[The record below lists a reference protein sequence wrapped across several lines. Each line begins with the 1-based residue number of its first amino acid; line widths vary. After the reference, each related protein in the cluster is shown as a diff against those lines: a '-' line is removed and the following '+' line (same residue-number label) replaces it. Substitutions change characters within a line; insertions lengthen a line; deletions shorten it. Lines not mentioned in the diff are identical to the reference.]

1 VDRLFGWFD
10 QHNINLTALL
20 ATAVIVIA
28 AFALSRVIRRI
39 LPNSLRGVAAR
50 LDFPYEIALT
60 AARVLTGVMWVIVAM
75 LLLEMWGI
83 SVGGLWTLLVS
94 ATTVIGV
101 GFLATWTM
109 VSNITASFFIAIW
122 RPFRLGDTIEVLP
135 ENLKGRVIDS
145 NLMFVVV
152 RESGGSVIQIPNNLF
167 FQRMF
172 KVTGERNRYLF
183 ESSQVHRRPI
193 SPKRPPVPRI
203 RPEASTEV
211 KLLKANR
218 SPVGPPFCA
227 VSAVYRE
234 IELRLEVE

>member
-1 VDRLFGWFD
+1 VDQIFGWFD
-10 QHNINLTALL
+10 QHNVSLMALL
-20 ATAVIVIA
+20 ATAIIVIG
-28 AFALSRVIRRI
+28 AFTLSRLMRRI

-50 LDFPYEIALT
+50 LDLPHETALT
-60 AARVLTGVMWVIVAM
+60 VTRVLTGVVWVIVAM
-75 LLLEMWGI
+75 LMLEMWGI
-83 SVGGLWTLLVS
+83 SVGGLWTLLAS
-94 ATTVIGV
+94 AATVIGV

-152 RESGGSVIQIPNNLF
+152 RESGSSVIQIPNNLF

-183 ESSQVHRRPI
+183 EEFEPSASKTDLTDATM
-193 SPKRPPVPRI
+193 SPSDT
-203 RPEASTEV
+203 A
-211 KLLKANR
+211 
-218 SPVGPPFCA
+218 
-227 VSAVYRE
+227 
-234 IELRLEVE
+234 

>member
-183 ESSQVHRRPI
+183 EEFEPSASKTDLAEATT
-193 SPKRPPVPRI
+193 SPSDT
-203 RPEASTEV
+203 A
-211 KLLKANR
+211 
-218 SPVGPPFCA
+218 
-227 VSAVYRE
+227 
-234 IELRLEVE
+234 

>member
-1 VDRLFGWFD
+1 VDRIFGWFD

-39 LPNSLRGVAAR
+39 LPNSLRGVAAC

-183 ESSQVHRRPI
+183 EEFEPSASKTDLAEATT
-193 SPKRPPVPRI
+193 SPSDT
-203 RPEASTEV
+203 A
-211 KLLKANR
+211 
-218 SPVGPPFCA
+218 
-227 VSAVYRE
+227 
-234 IELRLEVE
+234 

>member
-1 VDRLFGWFD
+1 VDQVFGWFD
-10 QHNINLTALL
+10 QHNISFTALS
-20 ATAVIVIA
+20 ATAVIVVA

-50 LDFPYEIALT
+50 LDLPYETALT
-60 AARVLTGVMWVIVAM
+60 AARVLTVVVWVIVAM

-94 ATTVIGV
+94 AATVIGV

-135 ENLKGRVIDS
+135 ENLKGRVIDG

-152 RESGGSVIQIPNNLF
+152 RESSGCVIQIPNNLF

-183 ESSQVHRRPI
+183 EEFGPS
-193 SPKRPPVPRI
+193 
-203 RPEASTEV
+203 AS
-211 KLLKANR
+211 K
-218 SPVGPPFCA
+218 
-227 VSAVYRE
+227 SASKTD
-234 IELRLEVE
+234 LTDTPLESCG

>member
-1 VDRLFGWFD
+1 MNEVFAWFD
-10 QHNINLTALL
+10 QHNISWIALF
-20 ATAVIVIA
+20 ATAGIVIA
-28 AFALSRVIRRI
+28 AFAVSRVIKRI

-50 LDFPYEIALT
+50 LHLPHESALT
-60 AARVLTGVMWVIVAM
+60 MTRVSIGAVWIIVAT
-75 LLLEMWGI
+75 LLLEIWGI

-94 ATTVIGV
+94 AATVIGV

-135 ENLKGRVIDS
+135 ENLKGRVIES

-172 KVTGERNRYLF
+172 KVTGERDRYLF
-183 ESSQVHRRPI
+183 E
-193 SPKRPPVPRI
+193 
-203 RPEASTEV
+203 EFD
-211 KLLKANR
+211 ANGGR
-218 SPVGPPFCA
+218 GNS
-227 VSAVYRE
+227 
-234 IELRLEVE
+234 

>member
-122 RPFRLGDTIEVLP
+122 RPFRLGAVRPSRTSAAKT
-135 ENLKGRVIDS
+135 NT
-145 NLMFVVV
+145 VVGANA
-152 RESGGSVIQIPNNLF
+152 RIMAAA
-167 FQRMF
+167 QR
-172 KVTGERNRYLF
+172 
-183 ESSQVHRRPI
+183 RRQSHLI
-193 SPKRPPVPRI
+193 
-203 RPEASTEV
+203 
-211 KLLKANR
+211 N
-218 SPVGPPFCA
+218 
-227 VSAVYRE
+227 
-234 IELRLEVE
+234 

>member
-1 VDRLFGWFD
+1 VDRIFGWFD

-183 ESSQVHRRPI
+183 EEFEPSASKTDLAEATT
-193 SPKRPPVPRI
+193 SPSDT
-203 RPEASTEV
+203 A
-211 KLLKANR
+211 
-218 SPVGPPFCA
+218 
-227 VSAVYRE
+227 
-234 IELRLEVE
+234 

>member
-1 VDRLFGWFD
+1 VDQIFGWFD
-10 QHNINLTALL
+10 QHNISLIALL
-20 ATAVIVIA
+20 ATAIIVIA

-50 LDFPYEIALT
+50 LDLPDETALT
-60 AARVLTGVMWVIVAM
+60 VTRVLTVVVWVIAAM
-75 LLLEMWGI
+75 LLLEIWGI

-94 ATTVIGV
+94 AAAVIGV

-172 KVTGERNRYLF
+172 RVTGERNRYLF
-183 ESSQVHRRPI
+183 EEFAPG
-193 SPKRPPVPRI
+193 
-203 RPEASTEV
+203 ASKSASKTD
-211 KLLKANR
+211 LTDATM
-218 SPVGPPFCA
+218 GPPDTA
-227 VSAVYRE
+227 
-234 IELRLEVE
+234 

>member
-1 VDRLFGWFD
+1 MNEVFAWFD
-10 QHNINLTALL
+10 QHNISWIALF
-20 ATAVIVIA
+20 ATAGIVIA
-28 AFALSRVIRRI
+28 AFAVSRVIKRI

-50 LDFPYEIALT
+50 LHLPHETALT
-60 AARVLTGVMWVIVAM
+60 MTRVSIGAVWIIVAT
-75 LLLEMWGI
+75 LLLEIWGI

-94 ATTVIGV
+94 AATVIGV

-135 ENLKGRVIDS
+135 ENLKGRVIES

-172 KVTGERNRYLF
+172 KVTGERDRYLF
-183 ESSQVHRRPI
+183 E
-193 SPKRPPVPRI
+193 
-203 RPEASTEV
+203 EFD
-211 KLLKANR
+211 ANGGR
-218 SPVGPPFCA
+218 GNS
-227 VSAVYRE
+227 
-234 IELRLEVE
+234 

>member
-1 VDRLFGWFD
+1 VDQIFGWFD
-10 QHNINLTALL
+10 QHNISLIALL
-20 ATAVIVIA
+20 ATAIIVIA

-50 LDFPYEIALT
+50 LDLPDETALT
-60 AARVLTGVMWVIVAM
+60 VTRVLTVVVWVIAAM
-75 LLLEMWGI
+75 LLLEIWGI

-94 ATTVIGV
+94 AAAVIGV

-135 ENLKGRVIDS
+135 ENLKGRVIES

-183 ESSQVHRRPI
+183 EEFEPRASKTDLTDATK
-193 SPKRPPVPRI
+193 SPSDT
-203 RPEASTEV
+203 A
-211 KLLKANR
+211 
-218 SPVGPPFCA
+218 
-227 VSAVYRE
+227 
-234 IELRLEVE
+234 

>member
-1 VDRLFGWFD
+1 MNEVFAWFD
-10 QHNINLTALL
+10 QHNISWIALF
-20 ATAVIVIA
+20 ATAGIVIA
-28 AFALSRVIRRI
+28 AFALSRVIKRI

-50 LDFPYEIALT
+50 LHLPYETALT
-60 AARVLTGVMWVIVAM
+60 MTRVSIGAVWIIVAT
-75 LLLEMWGI
+75 LLLEIWGI

-94 ATTVIGV
+94 AATVIGV

-135 ENLKGRVIDS
+135 ENLKGRVIES

-172 KVTGERNRYLF
+172 KVTGERDRYLF
-183 ESSQVHRRPI
+183 E
-193 SPKRPPVPRI
+193 
-203 RPEASTEV
+203 EFD
-211 KLLKANR
+211 ANGGR
-218 SPVGPPFCA
+218 GNS
-227 VSAVYRE
+227 
-234 IELRLEVE
+234 

>member
-1 VDRLFGWFD
+1 MDQIFGWFD
-10 QHNINLTALL
+10 QHNISLIALL
-20 ATAVIVIA
+20 ATAIIVIA
-28 AFALSRVIRRI
+28 AFALSRVMRRI

-50 LDFPYEIALT
+50 LDLPHETALT
-60 AARVLTGVMWVIVAM
+60 AVRALTGVVWIIVAM

-94 ATTVIGV
+94 AATVIGV

-135 ENLKGRVIDS
+135 ENLKGRVIES

-172 KVTGERNRYLF
+172 KVTGERDRYLF
-183 ESSQVHRRPI
+183 E
-193 SPKRPPVPRI
+193 
-203 RPEASTEV
+203 EFD
-211 KLLKANR
+211 ANGGR
-218 SPVGPPFCA
+218 GNS
-227 VSAVYRE
+227 
-234 IELRLEVE
+234 